1 MTLQSNLLIQHIENL
16 LTICQATLGS
26 EDAKRL
32 QQQHLQFQHVDA
44 NELLLIEITRALTER
59 IADDTIMSYFRM
71 LLRYA
76 LIENKSTLNGFIS
89 AGTIE
94 LLGVS
99 A

>member
-26 EDAKRL
+26 EDAKQL

-44 NELLLIEITRALTER
+44 NELLLLEITRALTER

-76 LIENKSTLNGFIS
+76 LIENKSNLNCFMS

-94 LLGVS
+94 LLGAS

>member
-26 EDAKRL
+26 EDAKWL
-32 QQQHLQFQHVDA
+32 QQQHLQFQYVDA

-76 LIENKSTLNGFIS
+76 LIENKSNLNGFIS